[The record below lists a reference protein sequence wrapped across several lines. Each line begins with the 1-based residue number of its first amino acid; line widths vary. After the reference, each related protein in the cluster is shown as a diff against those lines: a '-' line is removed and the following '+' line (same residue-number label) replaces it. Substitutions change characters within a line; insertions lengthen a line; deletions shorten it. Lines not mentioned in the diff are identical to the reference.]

1 MCECWFVRKWVFD
14 MPKVIEQNDI
24 LAAVKNNM
32 NGGSWHGLSENDWKE
47 IEELINSAEPTDSET
62 KTEFPDFISNNGF
75 IEHFHVTSG
84 KSNRKGYDITIEE
97 SKMLKSH
104 ESFMANIDS
113 TLPQNKNEILFSQHH
128 TQFWRKNDSVENF
141 HKSFKTCWDDHI
153 NHLHNYDGNK
163 HISCFLIS
171 SDDVLSVYEH
181 MDDDN
186 NIFYGDLA
194 RQDRMNFC
202 LSYDLDLLD
211 YMYEYHIDIDYV
223 IYFNTMRNYVEII
236 KVLNI
241 PAIKEYLPK
250 HEYELHPLMVMETSS
265 TYGIHVPNISKGE

>member
-1 MCECWFVRKWVFD
+1 MSKI
-14 MPKVIEQNDI
+14 IEQNDI
-24 LAAVKNNM
+24 LTAVKNNM
-32 NGGSWHGLSENDWKE
+32 NDDSWHGLSENDWKE
-47 IEELINSAEPTDSET
+47 IEELISSAKPTDSES
-62 KTEFPDFISNNGF
+62 KTEFPDFISSNGF

-84 KSNRKGYDITIEE
+84 KSNRKGYDITTEE
-97 SKMLKSH
+97 SNMLKSH
-104 ESFMANIDS
+104 ESFMENIDS
-113 TLPQNKNEILFSQHH
+113 TLPQNNNEILFSKHH

-141 HKSFKTCWDDHI
+141 HKSFRTCWDDHI

-186 NIFYGDLA
+186 DIFYGDLA
-194 RQDRMNFC
+194 RHGRINFC
-202 LSYDLDLLD
+202 LSYDLYLLN
-211 YMYEYHIDIDYV
+211 YVYEYRTDIDYV
-223 IYFNTMRNYVEII
+223 IYFNIMRNYVEII
-236 KVLNI
+236 KVSNV

-250 HEYELHPLMVMETSS
+250 HKYKLYPLIAMETLS

>member
-1 MCECWFVRKWVFD
+1 

-24 LAAVKNNM
+24 LAAVKNHV

-47 IEELINSAEPTDSET
+47 VEELINSAEPTDSES
-62 KTEFPDFISNNGF
+62 KTEFPDFISSNGF

-84 KSNRKGYDITIEE
+84 KSNRKGYDITTEE

-104 ESFMANIDS
+104 ESFMTNIDS
-113 TLPQNKNEILFSQHH
+113 TLPQNNKNEILFSQHH

-141 HKSFKTCWDDHI
+141 HKSFKACWEKHI

-194 RQDRMNFC
+194 RQDRINFC
-202 LSYDLDLLD
+202 LSYDLELLD
-211 YMYEYHIDIDYV
+211 YMYEYHIDINYV
-223 IYFNTMRNYVEII
+223 IYFNTMQNYVEILKI
-236 KVLNI
+236 LNI
-241 PAIKEYLPK
+241 PVIKEYLPRHK
-250 HEYELHPLMVMETSS
+250 YELYPLNTMEITS
-265 TYGIHVPNISKGE
+265 TYGVHVPNVSKNE